1 MNMDASRNTALN
13 ELFDNLAEQ
22 LNISKTMEEK
32 AVSGYK
38 SVGSWLDGDER
49 IPNSE
54 IYAQGSFNLGTVI
67 KPLSGEDSDYDID
80 LVYRMPSMAY
90 ADASMIK
97 KIPGE
102 RLKEHGTYAGK
113 LEPEGKRCWTL
124 DYDGFHMD
132 ILPCTTDVSS
142 SSETAIRL
150 THRED
155 QGWYSDR
162 YSDPKGYAKWFEGRM
177 GDALS
182 AAKERYAGRAFC
194 SVEEVQTYQVRTP
207 LQKAIQILKHHRNLM
222 FDGKDNAPISIIITT
237 LAARAYRGETGTYD
251 CVRRVLGDMDAF
263 IELREGEY
271 WIQNPVDSDENF
283 ADKWNE
289 SPEKA
294 RAFFEWLNRARR
306 DIGVLERSNGMVAL
320 GGALTAFA
328 GEIMSKRTLE
338 EHGRSL
344 RRARES
350 GALFASSAGMSKQ
363 GTSGSVQVKDHA
375 FYGL

>member
-1 MNMDASRNTALN
+1 MEDTRNDALN
-13 ELFDNLAEQ
+13 ELFDVLAEE

-32 AVSGYK
+32 AVSGYR

-49 IPNSE
+49 IPSSE

-67 KPLSGEDSDYDID
+67 RPLCGEDSDYDID
-80 LVYRMPSMAY
+80 LVYHMPSMAY

-155 QGWYSDR
+155 WGWYSDR
-162 YSDPKGYAKWFEGRM
+162 YSDPKEYAKWFEGRM
-177 GDALS
+177 GDVLY
-182 AAKERYAGRAFC
+182 AAKKRYASKVFC

-237 LAARAYRGETGTYD
+237 LAAWAYKGESGTYD
-251 CVRRVLGDMDAF
+251 CVRRILDDMDSL
-263 IELREGEY
+263 IELRGGEY
-271 WIQNPVDSDENF
+271 WIPSPVDSSENF

-289 SPEKA
+289 NPDKV
-294 RAFFEWLNRARR
+294 RAFFRWLYQARS
-306 DIGVLERSNGMVAL
+306 DIEVLEQSNGMVAL
-320 GGALTAFA
+320 GGALAAFA

-338 EHGRSL
+338 KHSRSL
-344 RRARES
+344 KNARES
-350 GALFASSAGMSKQ
+350 RALFASAAGVTKCR
-363 GTSGSVQVKDHA
+363 TDGSVRVKDHA
-375 FYGL
+375 FYGF